1 MRTRGGRAAA
11 TAMLLAA
18 ALVVPTSNAAAGGP
32 ACPVN
37 ALDRA
42 KGTVEVT
49 FWHVLTAEN
58 EAVLEQLIAT
68 FESENP
74 NIDVN
79 LVNQTS
85 YPDLLEKYR
94 AGLETGDLPDVGQFE
109 ETVLQ
114 QLVDSEST
122 LPMEACVKADDY
134 SLDDFLARAI
144 DYYTTEGVLRAMPW
158 TVSNPVLIFNK
169 TALTEAGIDPEDPP
183 ETLDDLREYSQKVV
197 DSGVAPHGMALH
209 VEPFVNEFLYAKSGL
224 QYVNNGNGRNRR
236 ATKSL
241 LDVAGGRE
249 IGPWGRDMV
258 ESDLALDTGSTEG
271 SVDHLLALGTRDAVM
286 TFEASGALGPIDAVL
301 KSGQYPGTEIGVWP
315 LPALRPGGGVPVG
328 DGALW
333 IPGSISAIQK
343 AAAWELV
350 KFLVSAE
357 QQAALNVSSVGG
369 YIPIRESALEDPA
382 LEALWEERPYL
393 RVPYEQV
400 AAGPDNL
407 TTAGSVIGDYQGV
420 RDAVREGFVRM
431 LAEGVPPKKALR
443 DAARA
448 ATEAIQEYNERI
460 GS

>member
-1 MRTRGGRAAA
+1 MRARGVRIAA
-11 TAMLLAA
+11 TVALAAA
-18 ALVVPTSNAAAGGP
+18 ALVGPAPRAGAAGP

-42 KGTVEVT
+42 KGTVEVN

-58 EAVLEQLIAT
+58 EEVLQDLIAT
-68 FESENP
+68 FESEHP

-79 LVNQTS
+79 LVNQTT

-94 AGLETGDLPDVGQFE
+94 AGLQTDDLPDVGQFE
-109 ETVLQ
+109 ETVVQ
-114 QLVDSEST
+114 QLLDSEST
-122 LPMEACVKADDY
+122 VPIQACVKADRY
-134 SLDDFLARAI
+134 ALDDFLERAI

-169 TALTEAGIDPEDPP
+169 TALVEAGLDPDDPP
-183 ETLDDLREYSQKVV
+183 ETLDDLREYSQKIV
-197 DSGVAPHGMALH
+197 DSGVAPHGMSLH

-224 QYVNNGNGRNRR
+224 QYVNNSNGRKSR

-241 LDVAGGRE
+241 LDVAGGRK
-249 IGPWGRDMV
+249 IWTWWRDMV
-258 ESDLALDTGSTEG
+258 DSDLALDTGSTEG
-271 SVDHLLALGTRDAVM
+271 SFDHLLALGSRDAVM

-315 LPALRPGGGVPVG
+315 LPALKPGGGVPVG

-333 IPGSISAIQK
+333 IPKGISAVKK
-343 AAAWELV
+343 AAAWELI

-369 YIPIRESALEDPA
+369 YIPIRKSALDDPA
-382 LEALWEERPYL
+382 LKALWAERPYL
-393 RVPYEQV
+393 RIPYEQV
-400 AAGPDNL
+400 ASGPDNA

-431 LAEGVPPKKALR
+431 LAQGVSPRKALR

-448 ATEAIQEYNERI
+448 ATEAIQTYNERI
-460 GS
+460 GL